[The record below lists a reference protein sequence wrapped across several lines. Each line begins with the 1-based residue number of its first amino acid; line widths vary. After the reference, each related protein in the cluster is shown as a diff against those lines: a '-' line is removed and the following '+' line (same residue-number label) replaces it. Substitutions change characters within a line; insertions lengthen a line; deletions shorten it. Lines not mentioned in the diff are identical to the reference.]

1 MRIRAIV
8 IRILRQFFHDKR
20 TLMMMLV
27 APMLIL
33 FMMSLVFNG
42 NTYVPKIGAVNVPA
56 PLIQKLQDQNA
67 EVITYTAD
75 EAQTEL
81 KDVHLDAIIA
91 MNGAAP
97 QVTLE
102 GSDPS
107 KNRAVLFL
115 LQKALQSAVPANSNA
130 SSNTNLQAPTIT
142 YLHGSADMAAFDNF
156 GPVLIGF
163 FVFFFVFLLSGVSF
177 LRERTGGTLERLL
190 ATPLRRWEIVVGYIL
205 GFGIF
210 TTLQATLIA
219 WFATSVLGLMLVG
232 SFWYVLLITVL
243 LALAALSLGTLI
255 SAFANN
261 EFQMIQ
267 FIPLIIV
274 PQVFFSGLF
283 SLDTMSVYLRWIGV
297 IMPLKYGADALRN
310 IMIRGAGWDRIWLDV
325 LVLAAF
331 TICFM
336 ILNIVALRKHRKI

>member
-42 NTYVPKIGAVNVPA
+42 NTYVPKLGAVNVPA
-56 PLIQKLQDQNA
+56 PLIQKLQDLNA
-67 EVITYTAD
+67 EVTVYSAE

-81 KDVHLDAIIA
+81 DHVNLDAVLV
-91 MNGAAP
+91 MNGTTP
-97 QVTLE
+97 QLTLE

-107 KNRAVLFL
+107 KNKAVLFL
-115 LQKALQSAVPANSNA
+115 LQKALQSSAPTGTAAV
-130 SSNTNLQAPTIT
+130 LAPTIS
-142 YLHGSADMAAFDNF
+142 YLHGAADMAAFDNF

-219 WFATSVLGLMLVG
+219 WFATSVLGLMMVG
-232 SFWYVLLITVL
+232 SFWYVLLITLL

-283 SLDTMSVYLRWIGV
+283 SLDTMSVYLRWIGHL
-297 IMPLKYGADALRN
+297 MPLYYGADALRN

-325 LVLAAF
+325 LVLASF
-331 TICFM
+331 TLVFM
-336 ILNIVALRKHRKI
+336 ILNIVALKKHRKI

>member
-20 TLMMMLV
+20 TLMMMLI

-42 NTYVPKIGAVNVPA
+42 NTYTPKLGAVNVPA
-56 PLIQKLQDQNA
+56 PLIQKLQDLNA
-67 EVITYTAD
+67 EVTVYTAE
-75 EAQTEL
+75 EAQTKL
-81 KDVHLDAIIA
+81 DNVQLDAVLV
-91 MNGAAP
+91 MNGTTP
-97 QVTLE
+97 QLTLE

-107 KNRAVLFL
+107 KNKAVLFL
-115 LQKALQSAVPANSNA
+115 LQKALQSAATAGTAPAQTPA
-130 SSNTNLQAPTIT
+130 IT
-142 YLHGSADMAAFDNF
+142 YLHGAADMAAFDNF

-219 WFATSVLGLMLVG
+219 WFATCVLGLMMVG
-232 SFWYVLLITVL
+232 SFWYVLLITLL

-283 SLDTMSVYLRWIGV
+283 SLDTMSVYLRWIGHL
-297 IMPLKYGADALRN
+297 MPLYYGADALRN

-331 TICFM
+331 TIVFM
-336 ILNIVALRKHRKI
+336 FLNIVALKKHRKL

>member
-42 NTYVPKIGAVNVPA
+42 NTYVPKLGAVNVPA
-56 PLIQKLQDQNA
+56 PLIQKLQDLNA
-67 EVITYTAD
+67 DVTVYTAE

-81 KDVHLDAIIA
+81 NNVRLDAVLDMHGTA
-91 MNGAAP
+91 S

-107 KNRAVLFL
+107 KNKAVLFL
-115 LQKALQSAVPANSNA
+115 LQKALQNA
-130 SSNTNLQAPTIT
+130 SPTSTATALPPTIS
-142 YLHGSADMAAFDNF
+142 YLHGAADMAAFDNF

-210 TTLQATLIA
+210 TTMQATLIA
-219 WFATSVLGLMLVG
+219 WFATSVLGLMMVG
-232 SFWYVLLITVL
+232 SFWYVLLITLL
-243 LALAALSLGTLI
+243 LALSALSLGTLI

-283 SLDTMSVYLRWIGV
+283 SLDTMSDYLRWIGHL
-297 IMPLKYGADALRN
+297 MPLFYGADALRN

-325 LVLAAF
+325 LVLVSF
-331 TICFM
+331 TLVFM
-336 ILNIVALRKHRKI
+336 ILNIVALKKHRKL

>member
-42 NTYVPKIGAVNVPA
+42 NTYVPKLGAVNVPA

-67 EVITYTAD
+67 EVTTYTAE
-75 EAQTEL
+75 EAQSEL
-81 KDVHLDAIIA
+81 EAVRLDAIIA
-91 MNGAAP
+91 MNGATP
-97 QVTLE
+97 KVILE

-107 KNRAVLFL
+107 KNKAVLFL
-115 LQKALQSAVPANSNA
+115 LQKALQSAIPANST
-130 SSNTNLQAPTIT
+130 SLAPSIT

-243 LALAALSLGTLI
+243 LALTALSLGTLI

-297 IMPLKYGADALRN
+297 VMPLKYGADALRN

-325 LVLAAF
+325 LVLGTF

-336 ILNIVALRKHRKI
+336 ILNILAMRKHRKI

>member
-42 NTYVPKIGAVNVPA
+42 NTYVPKLGAVNVPA
-56 PLIQKLQDQNA
+56 PLIQKLQDLNA
-67 EVITYTAD
+67 DVTVYTAE

-81 KDVHLDAIIA
+81 NNVRLDAVLD
-91 MNGAAP
+91 MHGTAP

-107 KNRAVLFL
+107 KNKAVLFL
-115 LQKALQSAVPANSNA
+115 LQKALQSASPTSTATA
-130 SSNTNLQAPTIT
+130 LPPTIS
-142 YLHGSADMAAFDNF
+142 YLHGAADMAAFDNF

-210 TTLQATLIA
+210 TTMQATLIA
-219 WFATSVLGLMLVG
+219 WFATSVLGLMMVG
-232 SFWYVLLITVL
+232 SFWYVLLITLL
-243 LALAALSLGTLI
+243 LALSALSLGTLI

-283 SLDTMSVYLRWIGV
+283 SLDTMSDYLRWIGHL
-297 IMPLKYGADALRN
+297 MPLFYGADALRN

-325 LVLAAF
+325 LVLVSF
-331 TICFM
+331 TLVFM
-336 ILNIVALRKHRKI
+336 ILNIVALKKHRKL

>member
-20 TLMMMLV
+20 TLAMMLV

-42 NTYVPKIGAVNVPA
+42 DTYVPKIGVVDVPA

-67 EVITYTAD
+67 KVTVYTAEQAQSEL
-75 EAQTEL
+75 EATR
-81 KDVHLDAIIA
+81 LDAVISFS
-91 MNGAAP
+91 GGVP
-97 QVTLE
+97 QIKLE
-102 GSDPS
+102 GSDPG
-107 KNRAVLFL
+107 KNKAVLFL
-115 LQKALQSAVPANSNA
+115 LQKVVQSTTGTALNAPQPAVS
-130 SSNTNLQAPTIT
+130 

-190 ATPLRRWEIVVGYIL
+190 ATPLRRWEIVIGYIL

-210 TTLQATLIA
+210 TLLQATLIA

-297 IMPLKYGADALRN
+297 IMPLKYGAEALRN

-331 TICFM
+331 TLCFM